1 MFSKNSENREQRKKP
16 TGNKNFGGKR
26 EGTFKFRC
34 FKCNRPGH
42 KAAECHSKNGSE
54 NVKCAKSV
62 CLNTSSTR
70 SETLSLSWCLDSGA
84 TAHLCN
90 EIRYFRTINDSK
102 RGTLNLANAA
112 TTRTMGE
119 GTVEFTA
126 DVYGDATSVS
136 LSNTLH
142 VPDLRTNLMSIGKIT
157 DRGLEVHFRKN
168 DATILDSKGNVM
180 LIANRAGDL
189 YFVNEDG
196 QELCATSSV
205 PRDKEI
211 TLELLH
217 RRSGHANTKDISR
230 AMCEHIV
237 KGVRHA
243 NPPEK
248 FNCEICIQ
256 GKMTRSP
263 FPRRSNRLNKVL
275 DLVHS
280 DVCGPMRTNSLGGAK
295 YFIEFIDDA
304 SRWCEVRF
312 LKSKAKVFKA
322 TTEYMALVENQKGK
336 KVKYLQSDNGGE
348 YTGKEFDDY
357 RAFILN
363 VG

>member
-1 MFSKNSENREQRKKP
+1 VKIIEESEARRNGAHDVSSSGTMFSKNSENREQRKKP

-70 SETLSLSWCLDSGA
+70 SESLSLSWCLDSGA

-90 EIRYFRTINDSK
+90 DIRYFRTINDSK

-112 TTRTMGE
+112 TTRTMGD

-157 DRGLEVHFRKN
+157 DRGLEVQKRCHDTRFEGKH
-168 DATILDSKGNVM
+168 NVHCQSRRG
-180 LIANRAGDL
+180 LVLCERGRTRTVRDVIRS
-189 YFVNEDG
+189 EG
-196 QELCATSSV
+196 Q
-205 PRDKEI
+205 
-211 TLELLH
+211 
-217 RRSGHANTKDISR
+217 
-230 AMCEHIV
+230 
-237 KGVRHA
+237 
-243 NPPEK
+243 
-248 FNCEICIQ
+248 
-256 GKMTRSP
+256 
-263 FPRRSNRLNKVL
+263 RSNVGI
-275 DLVHS
+275 VTS
-280 DVCGPMRTNSLGGAK
+280 TVGPREHERH
-295 YFIEFIDDA
+295 FE
-304 SRWCEVRF
+304 SRVR
-312 LKSKAKVFKA
+312 A
-322 TTEYMALVENQKGK
+322 
-336 KVKYLQSDNGGE
+336 
-348 YTGKEFDDY
+348 Y
-357 RAFILN
+357 RERSSSREPA
-363 VG
+363 

>member
-16 TGNKNFGGKR
+16 TGKKNFGGKR

-142 VPDLRTNLMSIGKIT
+142 VPDLRTNLM
-157 DRGLEVHFRKN
+157 
-168 DATILDSKGNVM
+168 
-180 LIANRAGDL
+180 
-189 YFVNEDG
+189 
-196 QELCATSSV
+196 
-205 PRDKEI
+205 
-211 TLELLH
+211 
-217 RRSGHANTKDISR
+217 
-230 AMCEHIV
+230 
-237 KGVRHA
+237 
-243 NPPEK
+243 
-248 FNCEICIQ
+248 
-256 GKMTRSP
+256 
-263 FPRRSNRLNKVL
+263 
-275 DLVHS
+275 
-280 DVCGPMRTNSLGGAK
+280 
-295 YFIEFIDDA
+295 
-304 SRWCEVRF
+304 
-312 LKSKAKVFKA
+312 
-322 TTEYMALVENQKGK
+322 
-336 KVKYLQSDNGGE
+336 
-348 YTGKEFDDY
+348 
-357 RAFILN
+357 
-363 VG
+363 